1 MSASKI
7 LLLYGFLSCFNTLTW
22 TRYAEDIN
30 GTFHRP
36 LEVRTE
42 NIHRYLR
49 GCLYRR
55 RDVTF
60 AGTGRFPGS
69 RHACIYR
76 LFVPFRVYG
85 KNFAGTFFVPSQQSG
100 IPVRST
106 GIPAKGWF
114 PLRIIFLRTGT
125 DRKVSFVS
133 SRSELMAL
141 TQRNVSVRSCP
152 EESFPKWKPV
162 LKRDNFYHINTPSR
176 FAGTILCW
184 PGEIQIK
191 SKVVNYTLQGFV
203 KTNLTTKAI

>member
-49 GCLYRR
+49 GCLYRSR
-55 RDVTF
+55 FPGRDICWDGTF

-85 KNFAGTFFVPSQQSG
+85 KNFLGTFFVPSQQSG

-141 TQRNVSVRSCP
+141 TRFCP
-152 EESFPKWKPV
+152 FLFWGKFS
-162 LKRDNFYHINTPSR
+162 
-176 FAGTILCW
+176 
-184 PGEIQIK
+184 
-191 SKVVNYTLQGFV
+191 
-203 KTNLTTKAI
+203 